1 MGVKTMRLEES
12 GVTTD
17 SYKLQQPE
25 HIVSLATSS
34 MLVSVDINVWTATKQ
49 DRGISDEVA
58 TMKKAELGTAKV
70 TKYLFARNPKHNR
83 IVKLRQLIRKWLVG
97 STYRWSNS
105 QHLLP
110 TVDLER
116 FKQDYEKYERE
127 FNTAVEDFLSHYK
140 NLVSDEAFKQGDMF
154 DKNDYP
160 SIEELRQKFNMRLF
174 VAEVPSHDFRCQVSQ
189 DTADDLKAEY
199 QQQADEIVKTVLAT
213 QVNRI
218 VDVMKSISHCCG
230 HIESVD
236 KEGKPSFKRR
246 AIYDTTFQRA
256 KALVNT
262 IKNFKPMNNEQSDKL
277 QNAVDDLEKVIGGVS
292 ADVLRD
298 SDSARA
304 EVKQGIDK
312 ILSKFD

>member
-1 MGVKTMRLEES
+1 M
-12 GVTTD
+12 
-17 SYKLQQPE
+17 
-25 HIVSLATSS
+25 
-34 MLVSVDINVWTATKQ
+34 
-49 DRGISDEVA
+49 
-58 TMKKAELGTAKV
+58 
-70 TKYLFARNPKHNR
+70 
-83 IVKLRQLIRKWLVG
+83 
-97 STYRWSNS
+97 
-105 QHLLP
+105 LP

>member
-49 DRGISDEVA
+49 DRGISDEVTA
-58 TMKKAELGTAKV
+58 MKKAEMGTAKV

-127 FNTAVEDFLSHYK
+127 FNTAVEDFLENYQT
-140 NLVSDEAFKQGDMF
+140 LVSDEAFKQGDMF

-262 IKNFKPMNNEQSDKL
+262 IKNFKPMNNEQSAKL